1 VSTSTDSL
9 WPSAHSLLSTNGDPS
24 KTTVTLLGVPTF
36 ATSLTLRS
44 SESTLAAVRLLSRH
58 PQVRA
63 MAFTDVDV
71 ARDSADQRTVRPVAL
86 LGLESLAGVIGRN
99 S

>member
-1 VSTSTDSL
+1 
-9 WPSAHSLLSTNGDPS
+9 
-24 KTTVTLLGVPTF
+24 
-36 ATSLTLRS
+36 
-44 SESTLAAVRLLSRH
+44 
-58 PQVRA
+58 